1 MGKRKR
7 SDRGD
12 SHELERLFK
21 KVKKLVR
28 TRRRISS
35 SSDSENMT
43 IENTSSTPV
52 QLNSNIENEA
62 NEILIENDQ
71 MIEESDEL
79 DPDILQ
85 LLGSDPTQDKT
96 FGENLHKDLAMR
108 WKHILT
114 NGILK
119 EEKANLLKEYL
130 PAENC
135 IPMKAP
141 ILNPEL
147 KSALSDTSLKKDS
160 YSEQKQNQMSS
171 CISAIGKA
179 LNLALTQ
186 VENIPQEII
195 KTLSDAGR
203 LLCDTHYR
211 ESLSRRFTIVN
222 SISKQKREI
231 IKNAKIDEYLFGSNL
246 SEHLKTSKVISTSAS
261 ELICTTQSSNR
272 SSQYRLQPR
281 TTRQGALNARGAPRT
296 TYAEP
301 RVYPGQSRHS
311 VPLQPAPPL
320 QPPPPARGPRDRRTA
335 PPPPT
340 QRSRSYPQQTR
351 RR

>member
-1 MGKRKR
+1 
-7 SDRGD
+7 
-12 SHELERLFK
+12 
-21 KVKKLVR
+21 
-28 TRRRISS
+28 
-35 SSDSENMT
+35 
-43 IENTSSTPV
+43 
-52 QLNSNIENEA
+52 
-62 NEILIENDQ
+62 
-71 MIEESDEL
+71 MIEENDEL

-114 NGILK
+114 NGIPK

-141 ILNPEL
+141 VLNPEL

-186 VENIPQEII
+186 VENTPQEII

-231 IKNAKIDEYLFGSNL
+231 IKNTKIDEYLFGSNL

-261 ELICTTQSSNR
+261 ELRFSTQISNR
-272 SSQYRLQPR
+272 SSQYRSQPR
-281 TTRQGALNARGAPRT
+281 TTRQGALNGRGAPRT

-320 QPPPPARGPRDRRTA
+320 QPPPPPARGPRDRRTA
-335 PPPPT
+335 LPPPT